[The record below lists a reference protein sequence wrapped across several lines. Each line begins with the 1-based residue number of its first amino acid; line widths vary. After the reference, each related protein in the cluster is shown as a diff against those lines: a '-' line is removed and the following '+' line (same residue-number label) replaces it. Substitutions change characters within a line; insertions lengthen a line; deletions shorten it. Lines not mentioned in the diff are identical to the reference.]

1 MSSPYNHYFTS
12 LYKTV
17 LQGMNINEAPLAF
30 AERIN
35 QAIQPYLKNEYQRPE
50 PPLHEV

>member
-1 MSSPYNHYFTS
+1 MPSPYTHYFTS
-12 LYKTV
+12 LYRTV
-17 LQGMNINEAPLAF
+17 LEGTKLDEAPLAF

-35 QAIQPYLKNEYQRPE
+35 QTIQPYLKNEYQRPL